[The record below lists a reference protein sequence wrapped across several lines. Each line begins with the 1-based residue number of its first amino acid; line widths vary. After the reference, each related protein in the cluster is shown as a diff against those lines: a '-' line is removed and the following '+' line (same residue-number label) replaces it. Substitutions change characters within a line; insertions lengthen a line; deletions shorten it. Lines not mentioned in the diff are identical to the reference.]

1 MSIDIFLLLFSFIFT
16 PLLFY
21 NLVKMKE
28 HKLHSRNQKRNKEKL
43 RELPQRIVSPKVENK
58 IVTVGP
64 ACNCNIHAECFTTR
78 RMAGDESKFLSFCFF
93 FFFFFSFENVRVTQF
108 LGYVLLIKQKV
119 YIPFIYCLFYS
130 AKVSFNSDFLNE

>member
-93 FFFFFSFENVRVTQF
+93 FFFFFLLRMFESHSFQDMCF
-108 LGYVLLIKQKV
+108 LSNRKYIYHLYIVYFILQKYRSTV
-119 YIPFIYCLFYS
+119 IF
-130 AKVSFNSDFLNE
+130 